1 MDKSDQ
7 SVLKTDM
14 SRTGRI
20 DTRPQFP
27 EIEVLTVSAEDLRFW
42 HWDWPEGDPFWR
54 LYWNTGPGA
63 SVTWRK
69 RVHLTEHSLV
79 LIAPHTPI
87 RLRLDGA
94 VGHLFMHF
102 VVAPPFHHPHR
113 KVWQIPV
120 NTVEQARLQ
129 TLFDGIFSG
138 KAGRAGTL
146 APLAW
151 ITRALETIPEEDW
164 QATPMDRRVH
174 KALQLMEAGLAETLS
189 VDALAAACSLSTA
202 AFARLF
208 RAELGVGPHHYLLG
222 RRVERA
228 ARLLER
234 SALSMEVIAEQSGF
248 SYRFH
253 LTHVFKRL
261 KGLAP
266 AEFRRRQRGRT

>member
-1 MDKSDQ
+1 MDKSDHF
-7 SVLKTDM
+7 VLKTDM
-14 SRTGRI
+14 SGSGRI

-63 SVTWRK
+63 CVTWRK
-69 RVHLTEHSLV
+69 RVHLTENSLV

-87 RLRLDGA
+87 RLRLNGA

-120 NTVEQARLQ
+120 NADERARLRA
-129 TLFDGIFSG
+129 LFDGIFAG
-138 KAGRAGTL
+138 KAGRTGTL

-151 ITRALETIPEEDW
+151 IARALETIPQDDW
-164 QATPMDRRVH
+164 QSSPMDSRVH
-174 KALQLMEAGLAETLS
+174 KALQLMEAGVAETLS
-189 VDALAAACSLSTA
+189 VDALASACSLSTA
-202 AFARLF
+202 GFARLF
-208 RAELGVGPHHYLLG
+208 RAELGVGPHRYLLS
-222 RRVERA
+222 RRVECA

-234 SALSMEVIAEQSGF
+234 STLSMEQVAEKSGF
-248 SYRFH
+248 SDRFH

-266 AEFRRRQRGRT
+266 AEFRRRQRGRM

>member
-7 SVLKTDM
+7 FVLKTDM
-14 SRTGRI
+14 SGSVRI

-27 EIEVLTVSAEDLRFW
+27 DIEVLTVSAEDLRFW

-63 SVTWRK
+63 VVTWKK
-69 RVHLTEHSLV
+69 RVSLTQDSLV

-87 RLRLDGA
+87 RLRLDGS

-102 VVAPPFHHPHR
+102 VVPPPFHHPHR

-120 NTVEQARLQ
+120 NRDEQARLRS
-129 TLFDGIFSG
+129 LFEGIFSG

-151 ITRALETIPEEDW
+151 IARALEAIPEKDW
-164 QATPMDRRVH
+164 RSTPMDTRVH
-174 KALQLMEAGLAETLS
+174 KALRLMEAGVAEPLTVETLAS
-189 VDALAAACSLSTA
+189 ACSLSTA
-202 AFARLF
+202 GFARLF
-208 RAELGVGPHHYLLG
+208 RSELGVGPHRYLLG
-222 RRVERA
+222 RRVECA
-228 ARLLER
+228 ARLLEH
-234 SALSMEVIAEQSGF
+234 SALSMEQVAEQSGF
-248 SYRFH
+248 SDRFH

-261 KGLAP
+261 KGVAP
-266 AEFRRRQRGRT
+266 AEFRRRHRGRS